1 MRHGRANLMGLECDK
16 MSVEAVTVQW
26 ENYTK
31 PILDSLA
38 AIGCLPAGVTMDSHE
53 AGSQNWTPGFEQEF
67 LHRKGYDMRCYLP
80 AMMGYIVGSVS
91 QSDGFLYD
99 MRRTMADMISDNYY
113 GTLQN

>member
-1 MRHGRANLMGLECDK
+1 MRPVRKIGL
-16 MSVEAVTVQW
+16 
-26 ENYTK
+26 
-31 PILDSLA
+31 
-38 AIGCLPAGVTMDSHE
+38 
-53 AGSQNWTPGFEQEF
+53 PGFEQEF

-113 GTLQN
+113 GKRAKLKWNKAGEE

>member
-1 MRHGRANLMGLECDK
+1 MDSEGKLEWEVPAGEWVIMRFAHEPTGGPLRHGRANLMGLECDK

-67 LHRKGYDMRCYLP
+67 
-80 AMMGYIVGSVS
+80 YIERV
-91 QSDGFLYD
+91 
-99 MRRTMADMISDNYY
+99 
-113 GTLQN
+113 

>member
-1 MRHGRANLMGLECDK
+1 MRPVRKIGLRGLNR
-16 MSVEAVTVQW
+16 SFT
-26 ENYTK
+26 
-31 PILDSLA
+31 S
-38 AIGCLPAGVTMDSHE
+38 
-53 AGSQNWTPGFEQEF
+53 
-67 LHRKGYDMRCYLP
+67 KGYDMRCYLP